1 MSDNWP
7 QPQSAVNG
15 APPNAL
21 VVDNTSAGFS
31 TTGTGW
37 TTLTGNTGYIGSNYL
52 SHPAYA
58 HPGATVVDNNAGT
71 ASGTWPASTA
81 GAYFV
86 GANYARHDP
95 GNTADSFT
103 WPIPGTGQHKV
114 FVRWPLTTSSALLA
128 TNAQYTVTHAG
139 GSTAFTV
146 DQHYMKGGAWQLL
159 GTFEL
164 NAASMVTLAGSGDRY
179 IAADAVMVEPL
190 GTIPDSATW
199 SFAIPSAA
207 NYRVFAWWPAV
218 SPAATNASY
227 AVTQAA
233 GTATVV
239 LSQQTGSRSWQALG
253 LFPFAPAAAAVQ
265 LTDAADRQVL
275 ADAMMAV
282 KDGHPLFNSARWT
295 PTLNA
300 SGRYEVFARWSAS
313 SNRSSAAKYVIHH
326 AAGETT
332 VLKDQ
337 RASGGQWNSLGQF
350 NLAPGNWVMLTD
362 EGGTGYVVADAVK
375 FVWVDTMRHGLF
387 FIHPDHLGTPRMVTD
402 ANNAV
407 VWRDLPTTEPF
418 GNSAPETD
426 PAASGLSFQ
435 LPLAFPGQ
443 YRDPE
448 TSLNY
453 NYHRDYSPLG
463 GRYVQADPI
472 GLAGGINTYSYVG
485 GNPISFTDPLGLW
498 RNPSDIY
505 DDAKR
510 DARRSGLPGQHN
522 GLQDDYRHCL
532 ASCEMAREN
541 TAPVAQCLGWANE
554 KKGDW
559 THNQQA
565 GERQM
570 DDFNNAVGVNFGRSA
585 QSTQACRAACMTDE
599 ANNVVWRD
607 LPTTEPFGNSAPEA
621 DPAASGLSFQLPLAF
636 PGQYRD
642 PETSLN
648 YNDQRD
654 YSPLGGRYVQSD
666 PIGLEGGFN
675 TYGYVRGNP
684 LSFIDP
690 FGLDVEVGVRKFFP
704 HSVPYARHCF
714 VRFNGNNQDTL
725 IYSNKG
731 ITPDPNPSGASFSRT
746 EGKENDSCVRNE
758 MKRCR
763 AEDYDFTQFNCCMC
777 ASNALDACGL
787 KKVGAWPNAPR
798 DASDPP
804 YPKPIPSMPP
814 VEAP

>member
-239 LSQQTGSRSWQALG
+239 LSQQTGSRSWQPLG

-265 LTDAADRQVL
+265 LTDVADRQVL

-282 KDGHPLFNSARWT
+282 KDGDPLFNSALWT

-300 SGRYEVFARWSAS
+300 SGRYEVFARWTAS
-313 SNRSSAAKYVIHH
+313 SNRSSAAKYVIQH

-337 RASGGQWNSLGQF
+337 RASGGQWISLGQF
-350 NLAPGNWVMLTD
+350 NLAPGHWVMLTD

-387 FIHPDHLGTPRMVTD
+387 FIHPDHLGTPRLV
-402 ANNAV
+402 
-407 VWRDLPTTEPF
+407 
-418 GNSAPETD
+418 
-426 PAASGLSFQ
+426 
-435 LPLAFPGQ
+435 
-443 YRDPE
+443 
-448 TSLNY
+448 
-453 NYHRDYSPLG
+453 
-463 GRYVQADPI
+463 
-472 GLAGGINTYSYVG
+472 
-485 GNPISFTDPLGLW
+485 
-498 RNPSDIY
+498 
-505 DDAKR
+505 
-510 DARRSGLPGQHN
+510 
-522 GLQDDYRHCL
+522 
-532 ASCEMAREN
+532 
-541 TAPVAQCLGWANE
+541 
-554 KKGDW
+554 
-559 THNQQA
+559 
-565 GERQM
+565 
-570 DDFNNAVGVNFGRSA
+570 
-585 QSTQACRAACMTDE
+585 TDE

-725 IYSNKG
+725 SYSNKG